1 MINYERAAAL
11 LQSHDKIRILTH
23 QSPDGDTVGSAAGLA
38 LALQGMGKQV
48 QILCS
53 DPIPAK
59 YDDILAPVMLQEFEP
74 DLIVAVD
81 VADAKLLGP
90 KLTGFAGQTGLCVD
104 HHASNTGWAQ
114 ETLLEGHAGAACEV
128 VYLLLKKMGAEIT
141 PAVAAA
147 LYTGLCTDTGCFRYS
162 NTSPRTLRIA
172 AELMEAGAPAA
183 AINLKMFEIK
193 TRSRLALERMVLDSL
208 QYACG
213 NRVAVAVISRQMLE
227 ASGAADG
234 ETEGVATLSRNIE
247 GVSVGITLREK
258 APGDYKISVRA
269 DDTVD
274 ASELCR
280 MLGGGGHA
288 RASGCRLSGTA
299 EEVVNRMIAA
309 ASVFL
314 EETV

>member
-38 LALQGMGKQV
+38 LALQRMGKQA
-48 QILCS
+48 QIRCS

-59 YDDILAPVMLQEFEP
+59 YDDILEPVMVQEFEP

-90 KLTGFAGQTGLCVD
+90 KLAYYADKTRLCVD
-104 HHASNTGWAQ
+104 HHASNTGWAA

-128 VYLLLKKMGAEIT
+128 VYLLLKEMGADIT
-141 PAVAAA
+141 PAVAAS

-213 NRVAVAVISRQMLE
+213 NRVAIAVVSEQMLRE
-227 ASGAADG
+227 SGAAEG

-247 GVSVGITLREK
+247 GVSIGITLREK
-258 APGDYKISVRA
+258 APGDYKISVRT

-274 ASELCR
+274 ASALCKT
-280 MLGGGGHA
+280 LGGGGHA
-288 RASGCRLSGTA
+288 RAAGCRLSGTEA
-299 EEVVNRMIAA
+299 EVVARMITAA
-309 ASVFL
+309 QAFL
-314 EETV
+314 EGQA

>member
-11 LQSHDKIRILTH
+11 LQGHERIRILTH

-38 LALQGMGKQV
+38 LALQAMGKQA
-48 QILCS
+48 QIACS

-59 YDDILAPVMLQEFEP
+59 YDDILGPVVPQEFEP

-90 KLTGFAGQTGLCVD
+90 KLACYADQTRLCVD

-128 VYLLLKKMGAEIT
+128 VYLLLKEMGAEIT
-141 PAVAAA
+141 PAIAAC
-147 LYTGLCTDTGCFRYS
+147 LYTGMCTDTGCFRYS

-193 TRSRLALERMVLDSL
+193 TRSRLMLERMVLDSL

-213 NRVAVAVISRQMLE
+213 NRVAVAVVSEQMLQE
-227 ASGAADG
+227 SGAAEE

-258 APGDYKISVRA
+258 APGDYKISVRT

-274 ASELCR
+274 ASALCK

-288 RASGCRLSGTA
+288 RASGCRLSGTE
-299 EEVVNRMIAA
+299 EEVVARMIAA
-309 ASVFL
+309 AEVFL
-314 EETV
+314 EEPA